1 MDDTPDKLRRNVV
14 ALSAAILAVFF
25 LNLSFKPSASLLGIA
40 DVGNLAAWKV
50 WLCLSVV
57 LVYMFLRYRFDDATE
72 VALKSMQAEYHDFVA
87 MMLARLG
94 QRVAERYLLRGHLP
108 SWTQGLD
115 ALNDAEWQAYGTRYG
130 RLRSV
135 KVDIGVRTD
144 SPDRFDT
151 VFICREIDGK
161 WDRDGV
167 WKRSISSSFSFK
179 APGPLRVLVRC
190 KAAWRTVYSKGAVD
204 VAVPFALA
212 ALAASVCLIRLG
224 GFAVK
229 LV

>member
-50 WLCLSVV
+50 WLCMSVI
-57 LVYMFLRYRFDDATE
+57 LVYMFLRYRFDDTTE
-72 VALKSMQAEYHDFVA
+72 AALNSMRTEYQKFEA
-87 MMLARLG
+87 MVLARLG

-115 ALNDAEWQAYGTRYG
+115 TLNDAEWQAYGTQYG
-130 RLRSV
+130 RLRRV
-135 KVDIGVRTD
+135 KVDLGVRTD
-144 SPDRFDT
+144 SPDRFDS
-151 VFICREIDGK
+151 VFICREIDAM
-161 WDRDGV
+161 WDQDGA
-167 WKRSISSSFSFK
+167 WKRSISASFSFK
-179 APGPLRVLVRC
+179 APTLVRVLVRC
-190 KAAWRTVYSKGAVD
+190 KAAWRAIYSKGAVD

-212 ALAASVCLIRLG
+212 TLAAGVCLFQLIMAG
-224 GFAVK
+224 IKA
-229 LV
+229 